1 MLVFR
6 VDVVKW
12 FGYSCLAYAAEF
24 ESSEY
29 CEGKIIVK
37 NEYFLNM
44 ENFCL
49 MLTVVSV
56 SSFENGCELMFG
68 IKICAS

>member
-44 ENFCL
+44 EKFLFNVDCR
-49 MLTVVSV
+49 
-56 SSFENGCELMFG
+56 FG
-68 IKICAS
+68 FGLWKGL